1 MNPRH
6 NLTHASLNT
15 SLISEIS
22 NVLPG
27 FANDDTSFLRRDNS
41 TEGQRRL
48 RVFLIGAGSLMFLT
62 IMIVVNV
69 QVLKGIIKQSV
80 ATSSS
85 GITGIV
91 V

>member
-6 NLTHASLNT
+6 NLAHTSLNT
-15 SLISEIS
+15 SLIPEIS

-27 FANDDTSFLRRDNS
+27 FANDDTSFLGRDDG
-41 TEGQRRL
+41 TESQRRL
-48 RVFLIGAGSLMFLT
+48 GVFLISASSLMFFA

-69 QVLKGIIKQSV
+69 QVLKVIKQSV
-80 ATSSS
+80 TASGS